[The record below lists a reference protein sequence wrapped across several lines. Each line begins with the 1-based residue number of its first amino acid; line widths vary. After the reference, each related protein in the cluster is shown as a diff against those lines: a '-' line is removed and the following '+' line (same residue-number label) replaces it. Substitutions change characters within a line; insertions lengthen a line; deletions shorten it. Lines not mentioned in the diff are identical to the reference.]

1 VHYCAETFA
10 NDGSLPN
17 LIMKT
22 LKRTMAAEF
31 SRELGVKVLAGQKRL
46 AGLGFKQGGI
56 PGYGLRRML
65 ISADR
70 SPKQQLATGERKSI
84 ATDRVILVPG
94 PAHEVQCVRDIY
106 RMLISE
112 KRSAYAIAQ
121 ELNRRGVE
129 YIGDSKWDYQSVYAV
144 LTHPKYTGCHVFG
157 QTSSKLYT
165 PTVRLPR
172 SEWVLTPGAF
182 EPVID
187 QAAFSEARRIL
198 QGRTI
203 NKSDDELL
211 NSLRA
216 LLAKEGRL
224 SLNLIKKSADVP
236 SPSTY
241 RHRFG
246 GVRRAYELIG
256 YGRPDQFGP
265 IDLRRRTQALRD
277 ELMPRIVV
285 MFPYHVSIV
294 RRGARWRSQLRMKDG
309 SIVSVLVVR
318 SVRTSKSTVRWRV
331 APVLHE
337 RGYVIL
343 LARLDRLRVSPPR
356 TTGTATEAGRDDG
369 KNRIRTLALAWLN
382 TQNFKD
388 TGLFRVSLMTNTSNP
403 PSMIVPTVTASKT
416 LSERKGVTEEMHG
429 SD

>member
-1 VHYCAETFA
+1 
-10 NDGSLPN
+10 
-17 LIMKT
+17 
-22 LKRTMAAEF
+22 
-31 SRELGVKVLAGQKRL
+31 
-46 AGLGFKQGGI
+46 
-56 PGYGLRRML
+56 
-65 ISADR
+65 
-70 SPKQQLATGERKSI
+70 
-84 ATDRVILVPG
+84 
-94 PAHEVQCVRDIY
+94 
-106 RMLISE
+106 MLISE
-112 KRSAYAIAQ
+112 KRSVYAIGQ

-187 QAAFSEARRIL
+187 QATFSEARRIL

-203 NKSDDELL
+203 NKSNDELL
-211 NSLRA
+211 NSLRV

-277 ELMPRIVV
+277 ELMARIVV

-343 LARLDRLRVSPPR
+343 LARLDQNNRAFLDFHLFPDMDR
-356 TTGTATEAGRDDG
+356 GRRFDIIFEG
-369 KNRIRTLALAWLN
+369 PVAESRGAA
-382 TQNFKD
+382 Q
-388 TGLFRVSLMTNTSNP
+388 
-403 PSMIVPTVTASKT
+403 
-416 LSERKGVTEEMHG
+416 
-429 SD
+429 